1 MMQASAISSM
11 RTHNDTLMKT
21 VQGAHPLSV
30 SHVLVRFSGLNS
42 CSEASISTVQVFY
55 AAAMCKG
62 TVVI

>member
-21 VQGAHPLSV
+21 VQGAHHLSV
-30 SHVLVRFSGLNS
+30 SHVNVRFSGLNC

-55 AAAMCKG
+55 AAVMSKG